1 LVVKNRQD
9 WVRLL
14 LSVSRRETST
24 PSGTH

>member
-14 LSVSRRETST
+14 LSVSQRETST